1 MKPRLWIG
9 IVLIGLA
16 VAGILVSSLPT
27 GAQKVIIPISID
39 PEMSGMIELTVPV
52 KTRVGDSS
60 SVRMVIEITDG
71 ASDSALEMVSHF
83 EIGGVGV
90 MPMGEIRTM
99 VGPLVPTVF
108 VWMLAPKE
116 ERVYKGTLWLFI
128 GQNRQLILARE
139 VTLAAD
145 KVFGFAPIVIRIASI
160 IGLLLGVVFL
170 LARKDRLRS

>member
-16 VAGILVSSLPT
+16 VAGILVSSLPI
-27 GAQKVIIPISID
+27 GAQKAIIPISID
-39 PEMSGMIELTVPV
+39 PEMSGTIELTSPL
-52 KTRVGDSS
+52 KMRVNDSS
-60 SVRMVIEITDG
+60 SVRMVIEITNAVPDT
-71 ASDSALEMVSHF
+71 DMELVSHF

-90 MPMGEIRTM
+90 MPLGELHTM
-99 VGPLVPTVF
+99 VNPLVPTVF
-108 VWMLAPKE
+108 EWTLTPKE

-139 VTLAAD
+139 VTIAAV

-160 IGLLLGVVFL
+160 IDLLLGVVFL
-170 LARKDRLRS
+170 LPRKDRLRS